1 MALLEIWL
9 LNGLRRSVGTINWS
23 QIVVAGSWIILIY
36 MVLIVLVYG
45 TMLVISLLQIRKVYE
60 LDDLEPYEDL
70 LQSEYTKPVS
80 ILVPAYNES
89 VGIYGTIRSLISI
102 EYPEYEIIIINDGS
116 TDDTLEKLIEKFKL
130 KKVKRVVR
138 RQLDTKEIRE
148 VYQSAIYDNLF
159 VLDKENG
166 GKADALNAGI
176 NMSRYPYFCSLD
188 GDSIIERNAF
198 LKVLK
203 PIIESDDEVIA
214 SGGSVRIANGCDIQN
229 GEIIRTGLSTK
240 PLVVMQVIE
249 YLRAF
254 LTGRIGLSS
263 NNLLLIVSGAFGV
276 FSKKWV
282 VEAGGYAHTVGE
294 DMELVVRLHRMMKEK
309 KEKKKIIYVPDPV
322 CWTEAPESMKFL
334 RRQRKRWHRGLFDS
348 LWKHKKLMFNPKYG
362 SIGLFSMPYFFFIEF
377 LGPLIELLGY
387 LILIISIFTGK
398 IYLEYAILFFLL
410 SLIYGSIYS
419 MAAVLLEEWS
429 MERYPKVKHFTILFL
444 VSLTET
450 FWYRPLTV
458 IWRVE
463 GMIEMLFGKKGWGE
477 MVRKGVSND

>member
-1 MALLEIWL
+1 MMIASWL
-9 LNGLRRSVGTINWS
+9 
-23 QIVVAGSWIILIY
+23 ILIY
-36 MVLIVLVYG
+36 MAMIILVYG
-45 TMLVISLLQIRKVYE
+45 AMLISSLLQIRKTYQ
-60 LDDLEPYEDL
+60 LDDFDPYEDL

-89 VGIYGTIRSLISI
+89 AGIYGSIRSLVSI

-116 TDDTLEKLIEKFKL
+116 TDDTLEKLQSKFKL
-130 KKVKRVVR
+130 VKTNRVIRQQLETKRV
-138 RQLDTKEIRE
+138 KGI
-148 VYQSAIYDNLF
+148 YQSTIYSNLI
-159 VLDKENG
+159 VIDKENG
-166 GKADALNAGI
+166 GKADALNVGI
-176 NMSRYPYFCSLD
+176 NCSRYPYFCSLD

-214 SGGSVRIANGCDIQN
+214 SGGSVRIANGCKIQS
-229 GEIIRTGLSTK
+229 GELLSVGLSNK
-240 PLVVMQVIE
+240 PIVIMQVIE

-254 LTGRIGLSS
+254 LTGRVGLSQ

-282 VEAGGYAHTVGE
+282 IEAGGYAHTVGE
-294 DMELVVRLHRMMKEK
+294 DMELVVRLHRLVKEK
-309 KEKKKIIYVPDPV
+309 GLNKKIVYVPDPV
-322 CWTEAPESMKFL
+322 CWTEAPESIKFL

-348 LWKHKKLMFNPKYG
+348 LWRHRKLMFNPKYG
-362 SIGLFSMPYFFFIEF
+362 SIGLVSMPYFFFIEF
-377 LGPLIELLGY
+377 LGPLIELIGY
-387 LILIISIFTGK
+387 ILLIVSIFTGS
-398 IYLEYAILFFLL
+398 IYLEYALIFFVL

-429 MERYPKVKHFTILFL
+429 MERYPSVRHFAVLFF

-463 GMIEMLFGKKGWGE
+463 GIFETLIGKRGWGE

>member
-1 MALLEIWL
+1 VVIH
-9 LNGLRRSVGTINWS
+9 INWS
-23 QIVVAGSWIILIY
+23 DLLTVGSWFIFIYMILI
-36 MVLIVLVYG
+36 ITIYG
-45 TMLVISLLQIRKVYE
+45 GMILLSLLQIRKNYQLHEV
-60 LDDLEPYEDL
+60 DPYEDL
-70 LQSEYTKPVS
+70 LQSEFTKPVS

-89 VGIYGTIRSLISI
+89 
-102 EYPEYEIIIINDGS
+102 EYPEYEMIIINDGS
-116 TDDTLEKLIEKFKL
+116 TDDTLEKLIMRFKL
-130 KKVKRVVR
+130 VKINRVVR
-138 RQLDTKEIRE
+138 KQLDTKEIKGI
-148 VYQSAIYDNLF
+148 YQSTIYPNLL

-176 NMSRYPYFCSLD
+176 NCSKYPYFCSLD

-229 GEIIRTGLSTK
+229 GELVKIGLSNK

-254 LTGRIGLSS
+254 LTGRVGLSQ

-294 DMELVVRLHRMMKEK
+294 DMELIVRLHRLIKEK
-309 KEKKKIIYVPDPV
+309 KAIKKIIYVPDPV

-348 LWKHKKLMFNPKYG
+348 LWKHKKLLFNPKYG
-362 SIGLFSMPYFFFIEF
+362 SIGMFAMPYFFFIEF
-377 LGPLIELLGY
+377 LGPLIELIGY
-387 LILIISIFTGK
+387 IILIISLLTGS
-398 IYLEYAILFFLL
+398 IYIEYALLFFVLA
-410 SLIYGSIYS
+410 LIYGSIYS
-419 MAAVLLEEWS
+419 MAAVLLEEWT
-429 MERYPKVKHFTILFL
+429 MERYPKVKHLTILFFI
-444 VSLTET
+444 SLTET

-458 IWRVE
+458 LWRVE
-463 GMIEMLFGKKGWGE
+463 GMVETVIGKKGWGE

>member
-1 MALLEIWL
+1 M
-9 LNGLRRSVGTINWS
+9 
-23 QIVVAGSWIILIY
+23 III
-36 MVLIVLVYG
+36 IIVYG
-45 TMLVISLLQIRKVYE
+45 GMLLLSFFQIRKGYQ
-60 LDDLEPYEDL
+60 LDGFEPYEDL
-70 LQSEYTKPVS
+70 LMSENTKPVS

-89 VGIYGTIRSLISI
+89 AGIYGSIRSLLSI

-116 TDDTLEKLIEKFKL
+116 KDDTLEKLISKFKL
-130 KKVKRVVR
+130 VKINRVIR
-138 RQLDTKEIRE
+138 KQLKTKEVKG
-148 VYQSAIYDNLF
+148 VYQSSIYSNLF

-176 NMSRYPYFCSLD
+176 NFSKYPYFCSLD

-203 PIIESDDEVIA
+203 PIIESDEEVVA

-229 GEIIRTGLSTK
+229 GELISVGLSRK

-254 LTGRIGLSS
+254 LTGRVGLSR

-294 DMELVVRLHRMMKEK
+294 DMELVVRLHKLIKEK
-309 KEKKKIIYVPDPV
+309 KANKKIVYVPDPV
-322 CWTEAPESMKFL
+322 CWTEAPESIKYL
-334 RRQRKRWHRGLFDS
+334 RRQRKRWHRGLFES
-348 LWKHKKLMFNPKYG
+348 LWIHRKLMLNPKYG
-362 SIGLFSMPYFFFIEF
+362 SIGMLSMPYFFFIEF
-377 LGPLIELLGY
+377 LGPLIELIGY
-387 LILIISIFTGK
+387 VLLIVSIFTGS
-398 IYLEYAILFFLL
+398 IYVEYAILFFLL

-429 MERYPKVKHFTILFL
+429 MERYSKIRQFVTLFL
-444 VSLTET
+444 VSITET
-450 FWYRPLTV
+450 IWYRPLTAL
-458 IWRVE
+458 WRVE
-463 GMIEMLFGKKGWGE
+463 GMIEMVIGKKGWGE
-477 MVRKGVSND
+477 MVRKGVSNE

>member
-1 MALLEIWL
+1 M
-9 LNGLRRSVGTINWS
+9 RRKELIIINWS
-23 QIVVAGSWIILIY
+23 GILVFVNWFVFIY
-36 MVLIVLVYG
+36 MLTIVIVYG
-45 TMLVISLLQIRKVYE
+45 FMLFISLLQIRRRYE
-60 LDDLEPYEDL
+60 LDNVEPYEEL

-116 TDDTLEKLIEKFKL
+116 KDDTLEKLISKFNL
-130 KKVKRVVR
+130 VKVNRVIR
-138 RQLDTKEIRE
+138 KQLDTKEIKG
-148 VYQSAIYDNLF
+148 VYQSKIYPNLI

-176 NMSRYPYFCSLD
+176 NLSKYPYFCSLD

-229 GEIIRTGLSTK
+229 GDLISVGLSNK
-240 PLVVMQVIE
+240 PIVVMQVIE

-254 LTGRIGLSS
+254 LTGRIGLSK

-282 VEAGGYAHTVGE
+282 IEAGGYAHTVGE
-294 DMELVVRLHRMMKEK
+294 DMELVVRLHRLNKEK
-309 KEKKKIIYVPDPV
+309 KQNKKIVYVPDPV
-322 CWTEAPESMKFL
+322 CWTEAPEDLKFL
-334 RRQRKRWHRGLFDS
+334 RRQRKRWHKGLFDS

-377 LGPLIELLGY
+377 LGPLIELIGY
-387 LILIISIFTGK
+387 ISLVVSIFAGK
-398 IYLEYAILFFLL
+398 IYFEYAIMFFLL

-463 GMIEMLFGKKGWGE
+463 GMVEMLLGKKGWGE

>member
-1 MALLEIWL
+1 MI
-9 LNGLRRSVGTINWS
+9 
-23 QIVVAGSWIILIY
+23 GSWFVFIYMILI
-36 MVLIVLVYG
+36 IFVYG
-45 TMLVISLLQIRKVYE
+45 GMLILSLTQIRKVYQ
-60 LDDLEPYEDL
+60 LDDNEPYEEL
-70 LQSEYTKPVS
+70 LKSEYTKPVS

-89 VGIYGTIRSLISI
+89 AGIYGSIRSLISI
-102 EYPEYEIIIINDGS
+102 EYPEFEIIIINDGS
-116 TDDTLEKLIEKFKL
+116 TDDTLEKLIMRFKL
-130 KKVKRVVR
+130 VKTNRVVR
-138 RQLDTKEIRE
+138 KQLHTKEVKG
-148 VYQSAIYDNLF
+148 VYQSTIYSNLL

-176 NMSRYPYFCSLD
+176 NSSRYPYFCSLD

-203 PIIESDDEVIA
+203 PIIESNDEVIA

-229 GEIIRTGLSTK
+229 GELISIGLSHK
-240 PLVVMQVIE
+240 PIVVMQVIE

-254 LTGRIGLSS
+254 LTGRVGLSQ

-294 DMELVVRLHRMMKEK
+294 DMELVVRLHRLIKEK
-309 KEKKKIIYVPDPV
+309 KENKKIIYVPDPV
-322 CWTEAPESMKFL
+322 CWTEAPESIKFL

-377 LGPLIELLGY
+377 LGPLIELIGY
-387 LILIISIFTGK
+387 ILLIISIFTGSV
-398 IYLEYAILFFLL
+398 YFEYALLFFLL

-429 MERYPKVKHFTILFL
+429 MERYPKIKHFAILFF

-450 FWYRPLTV
+450 LWYRPLTV
-458 IWRVE
+458 LWRVE
-463 GMIEMLFGKKGWGE
+463 GMIEMVFGKKGWGE

>member
-1 MALLEIWL
+1 VVIH
-9 LNGLRRSVGTINWS
+9 INWS
-23 QIVVAGSWIILIY
+23 QLLTVGSWFIFIYMILI
-36 MVLIVLVYG
+36 ITVYG
-45 TMLVISLLQIRKVYE
+45 GMILLSLLQIRKNYQLHE
-60 LDDLEPYEDL
+60 FEPYEEL
-70 LQSEYTKPVS
+70 LQSEFTKPVS

-89 VGIYGTIRSLISI
+89 VGIYGTIRSLLSI
-102 EYPEYEIIIINDGS
+102 EYPEYEMIIINDGS
-116 TDDTLEKLIEKFKL
+116 TDDTLEKLIMRFKL
-130 KKVKRVVR
+130 VKINRVVR
-138 RQLDTKEIRE
+138 KQLDTKEIKGI
-148 VYQSAIYDNLF
+148 YQSTIYPNLL

-176 NMSRYPYFCSLD
+176 NCSKYPYFCSLD

-214 SGGSVRIANGCDIQN
+214 SGGSVRIANGCEIQN
-229 GEIIRTGLSTK
+229 GEIVNIGLSNK

-254 LTGRIGLSS
+254 LTGRVGLSQ

-294 DMELVVRLHRMMKEK
+294 DMELVVRLHRLIKEK
-309 KEKKKIIYVPDPV
+309 KANKKIIYVPDPV
-322 CWTEAPESMKFL
+322 CWTEAPESIKFL

-348 LWKHKKLMFNPKYG
+348 LWKHKKLLFNPKYG
-362 SIGLFSMPYFFFIEF
+362 SIGMFAMPYFFFIEF
-377 LGPLIELLGY
+377 LGPLIELIGY
-387 LILIISIFTGK
+387 IILIISLLTGSVY
-398 IYLEYAILFFLL
+398 IEYALIFFVLA
-410 SLIYGSIYS
+410 LIYGSIYS
-419 MAAVLLEEWS
+419 MAAVLLEEWT
-429 MERYPKVKHFTILFL
+429 MERYPKVKHLTILFFI
-444 VSLTET
+444 SLTET

-458 IWRVE
+458 LWRVE
-463 GMIEMLFGKKGWGE
+463 GMAETVIGKKGWGE

>member
-1 MALLEIWL
+1 MAM
-9 LNGLRRSVGTINWS
+9 
-23 QIVVAGSWIILIY
+23 II
-36 MVLIVLVYG
+36 LVYG
-45 TMLVISLLQIRKVYE
+45 AMLISSLLQIRKTYQ
-60 LDDLEPYEDL
+60 LDDFDPYEDL

-89 VGIYGTIRSLISI
+89 AGIYGSIRSLVSI

-116 TDDTLEKLIEKFKL
+116 TDDTLEKLQSKFKL
-130 KKVKRVVR
+130 VKTNRVIRQQLETKRVR
-138 RQLDTKEIRE
+138 GI
-148 VYQSAIYDNLF
+148 YQSTIYSNLI
-159 VLDKENG
+159 VIDKENG
-166 GKADALNAGI
+166 GKADALNVGI
-176 NMSRYPYFCSLD
+176 NCSRYPYFCSLD

-214 SGGSVRIANGCDIQN
+214 SGGSVRIANGCNIQS
-229 GEIIRTGLSTK
+229 GELVRVGLSNK
-240 PLVVMQVIE
+240 PIVIMQVIE

-254 LTGRIGLSS
+254 LTGRVGLSQ

-294 DMELVVRLHRMMKEK
+294 DMELVVRLHRLVKEK
-309 KEKKKIIYVPDPV
+309 GLNKKIVYVPDPV
-322 CWTEAPESMKFL
+322 CWTEAPESIKFL

-348 LWKHKKLMFNPKYG
+348 LWRHRKLMFNPKYG
-362 SIGLFSMPYFFFIEF
+362 SIGLVSMPYFFFIEF
-377 LGPLIELLGY
+377 LGPLIELIGY
-387 LILIISIFTGK
+387 ILLIVSIFTGN
-398 IYLEYAILFFLL
+398 IYLEYALVFFVL

-429 MERYPKVKHFTILFL
+429 MERYPSVRHFAVLFF

-450 FWYRPLTV
+450 LWYRPLTV
-458 IWRVE
+458 LWRVE
-463 GMIEMLFGKKGWGE
+463 GIFETLIGKRGWGE

>member
-1 MALLEIWL
+1 VVIIP
-9 LNGLRRSVGTINWS
+9 INWS
-23 QIVVAGSWIILIY
+23 DVMMIASWLLIIY
-36 MVLIVLVYG
+36 MAMIILVYG
-45 TMLVISLLQIRKVYE
+45 AMLISSLIQIRKTYQ
-60 LDDLEPYEDL
+60 LDDFEPYEDL

-89 VGIYGTIRSLISI
+89 AGIYGSIRSLVSI

-116 TDDTLEKLIEKFKL
+116 TDDTLEKLQSRFKL
-130 KKVKRVVR
+130 VKTNRVIRQQLETKRVR
-138 RQLDTKEIRE
+138 GT
-148 VYQSAIYDNLF
+148 YQSTIYPNLI
-159 VLDKENG
+159 VIDKENG
-166 GKADALNAGI
+166 GKADALNVGI
-176 NMSRYPYFCSLD
+176 NCSRYPYFCSLD

-214 SGGSVRIANGCDIQN
+214 SGGSVRIANGCKIQS
-229 GEIIRTGLSTK
+229 GELVSVGLSNK
-240 PLVVMQVIE
+240 PVVIMQVIE

-254 LTGRIGLSS
+254 LTGRVGLSQ

-294 DMELVVRLHRMMKEK
+294 DMELVVRLHRLVKEK
-309 KEKKKIIYVPDPV
+309 GLNKKIVYVPDPV
-322 CWTEAPESMKFL
+322 CWTEAPESIKFL

-348 LWKHKKLMFNPKYG
+348 LWRHRKLMFNPKYG
-362 SIGLFSMPYFFFIEF
+362 SIGMVSMPYFFFIEL
-377 LGPLIELLGY
+377 LGPLIELIGY
-387 LILIISIFTGK
+387 ILLIVSIFTGN
-398 IYLEYAILFFLL
+398 IYMEYALIFFLL

-429 MERYPKVKHFTILFL
+429 MERYPSVRHFAILFF

-450 FWYRPLTV
+450 LWYRPLTV
-458 IWRVE
+458 LWRVE
-463 GMIEMLFGKKGWGE
+463 GIFETLIGKKGWGE
-477 MVRKGVSND
+477 MVRKGVSNE

>member
-1 MALLEIWL
+1 VVIH
-9 LNGLRRSVGTINWS
+9 INWS
-23 QIVVAGSWIILIY
+23 HLVTVGSWLILIY
-36 MVLIVLVYG
+36 MIMIIFVYG
-45 TMLVISLLQIRKVYE
+45 GMIILSLTQIRKSYQ
-60 LDDLEPYEDL
+60 LNDFEPYEDL
-70 LQSEYTKPVS
+70 LQSEFTKPVS

-89 VGIYGTIRSLISI
+89 AGIYGSIRSLISI

-116 TDDTLEKLIEKFKL
+116 TDDTLEKLIMRFKL
-130 KKVKRVVR
+130 VKINRVVR
-138 RQLDTKEIRE
+138 KQLDTKEVRG
-148 VYQSAIYDNLF
+148 VYQSTIYPNLL
-159 VLDKENG
+159 VLDKVNG

-176 NMSRYPYFCSLD
+176 NCSKYPYFCSLD

-229 GEIIRTGLSTK
+229 GELVSTGVSNK
-240 PLVVMQVIE
+240 PIVVMQVIE

-254 LTGRIGLSS
+254 LTGRVGLSQ

-276 FSKKWV
+276 FSKSWV
-282 VEAGGYAHTVGE
+282 VEAGGYTHTVGE
-294 DMELVVRLHRMMKEK
+294 DMELVVRLHRLIKEK
-309 KEKKKIIYVPDPV
+309 KANKKIIYVPDPV

-362 SIGLFSMPYFFFIEF
+362 SIGLFAMPYFFFIEF
-377 LGPLIELLGY
+377 LGPLIELIGY
-387 LILIISIFTGK
+387 LLLVISLFTQS
-398 IYLEYAILFFLL
+398 IYLEYALLFFLL
-410 SLIYGSIYS
+410 ALIYGSIYS
-419 MAAVLLEEWS
+419 MAAVLLEEWT
-429 MERYPKVKHFTILFL
+429 MERYPKVKHLAILFFA
-444 VSLTET
+444 SLTET

-458 IWRVE
+458 LWRVE
-463 GMIEMLFGKKGWGE
+463 GMVESVTGKKGWGE

>member
-1 MALLEIWL
+1 MA
-9 LNGLRRSVGTINWS
+9 
-23 QIVVAGSWIILIY
+23 
-36 MVLIVLVYG
+36 MVILVYG
-45 TMLVISLLQIRKVYE
+45 AMLISSLLQIRKTYQ
-60 LDDLEPYEDL
+60 LDDFEPYEDL

-89 VGIYGTIRSLISI
+89 AGIYGSIRSLVSI

-116 TDDTLEKLIEKFKL
+116 TDDTLEKLQSRFKL
-130 KKVKRVVR
+130 VKTNRVIRQQLETKRV
-138 RQLDTKEIRE
+138 KGI
-148 VYQSAIYDNLF
+148 YQSTIYSNLI
-159 VLDKENG
+159 VIDKENG
-166 GKADALNAGI
+166 GKADALNVGI
-176 NMSRYPYFCSLD
+176 NCSRYPYFCSLD

-214 SGGSVRIANGCDIQN
+214 SGGSVRIANGCEIQS
-229 GEIIRTGLSTK
+229 GELMSVGLSNK
-240 PLVVMQVIE
+240 PIVIMQVIE

-254 LTGRIGLSS
+254 LTGRVGLSQ

-276 FSKKWV
+276 FSKRWV

-294 DMELVVRLHRMMKEK
+294 DMELVVRLHRLVKEK
-309 KEKKKIIYVPDPV
+309 GLNKKIVYVPDPV
-322 CWTEAPESMKFL
+322 CWTEAPESIKFL

-348 LWKHKKLMFNPKYG
+348 LWRHRKLMFNPKYG

-377 LGPLIELLGY
+377 LGPLIELIGY
-387 LILIISIFTGK
+387 IILIVSIFTGN
-398 IYLEYAILFFLL
+398 IYMEYAIVFFVL

-429 MERYPKVKHFTILFL
+429 MERYPAVRHFAILFF

-450 FWYRPLTV
+450 LWYRPLTV
-458 IWRVE
+458 LWRVE
-463 GMIEMLFGKKGWGE
+463 GIFETLIGKRGWGE

>member
-1 MALLEIWL
+1 MVIH
-9 LNGLRRSVGTINWS
+9 INWS
-23 QIVVAGSWIILIY
+23 VLLQIGSWIILIY
-36 MVLIVLVYG
+36 MMMIIIVYG
-45 TMLVISLLQIRKVYE
+45 VMLFISLLQIRRGYQ
-60 LDDLEPYEDL
+60 LDHKEPYDEL
-70 LQSEYTKPVS
+70 LHSEYTKPVS

-89 VGIYGTIRSLISI
+89 AGIYGSIRSLLSI

-116 TDDTLEKLIEKFKL
+116 TDDTLEKLISRFKL
-130 KKVKRVVR
+130 IKIRRVVR
-138 RQLDTKEIRE
+138 KQLETKLIKG
-148 VYQSAIYDNLF
+148 VYQSTIYPNLL

-176 NMSRYPYFCSLD
+176 NCSKYPYFCSLD
-188 GDSIIERNAF
+188 GDSIIDRNAF

-214 SGGSVRIANGCDIQN
+214 SGGSVRIANGCTIQN
-229 GEIIRTGLSTK
+229 GELITIGLSNK
-240 PLVVMQVIE
+240 PIVVMQVIE

-254 LTGRIGLSS
+254 LTGRVGLSR

-294 DMELVVRLHRMMKEK
+294 DMELVVRLHRLIKERSAN
-309 KEKKKIIYVPDPV
+309 KKIIYVPDPV
-322 CWTEAPESMKFL
+322 CWTEAPESIKYL

-362 SIGLFSMPYFFFIEF
+362 SIGLISMPYFFFIEF
-377 LGPLIELLGY
+377 LGPLIELIGY
-387 LILIISIFTGK
+387 VLLIVSIFTES
-398 IYLEYAILFFLL
+398 IYTEYAISFFLL

-419 MAAVLLEEWS
+419 MASVLLEEWS
-429 MERYPKVKHFTILFL
+429 MERYPKVKHFVILFF

-450 FWYRPLTV
+450 LWYRPLTV
-458 IWRVE
+458 LWRVE
-463 GMIEMLFGKKGWGE
+463 GMIETVFGKQGWGE